1 MFTEP
6 ADSPNIVTLPGSPPN
21 AAISSRT
28 HSSAA
33 TWSSIASL
41 PVLSS
46 PPPSSRPRRKP
57 NAPSR

>member
-6 ADSPNIVTLPGSPPN
+6 ADSPKTVTLPGSPPN

-33 TWSSIASL
+33 TWSSMASL
-41 PVLSS
+41 PVASS
-46 PPPSSRPRRKP
+46 PPPSSRARRNPKGPRR
-57 NAPSR
+57 